1 MNVVCATFQVERSSV
16 NLATWR
22 EMRSLSHHNQEIC
35 WKPKIPKDTV
45 LVHINTVPT
54 PFMMKLCLFYADYV
68 FQFKAKNSWTKE
80 LSTFWEQPVLL
91 IFNDLFRI
99 RIRYDFLRVLETL
112 LDITGSD
119 SNYLKHVRKLYN
131 KLLSL

>member
-1 MNVVCATFQVERSSV
+1 
-16 NLATWR
+16 
-22 EMRSLSHHNQEIC
+22 
-35 WKPKIPKDTV
+35 
-45 LVHINTVPT
+45 
-54 PFMMKLCLFYADYV
+54 MKLCLFYADYV
-68 FQFKAKNSWTKE
+68 FQFKTENSWN
-80 LSTFWEQPVLL
+80 LLRTFWKQPVLL